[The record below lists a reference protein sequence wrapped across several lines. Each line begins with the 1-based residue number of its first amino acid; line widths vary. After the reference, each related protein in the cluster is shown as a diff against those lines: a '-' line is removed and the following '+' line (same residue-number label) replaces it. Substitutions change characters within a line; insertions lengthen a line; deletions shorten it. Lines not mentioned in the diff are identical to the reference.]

1 MKRACFTL
9 IISLLTSLTL
19 LAQEEDMVFPA
30 GLRFLDYNNQL
41 PDNLLS
47 TKSVVFV
54 DVPVRPGTSLRGDWQ
69 GLAKEAHQT
78 FKEAGVDAVAYY
90 NLGDVEANSDASAKL
105 AEVLQKRQIE
115 NIIILSRV
123 KLKIAGKDS

>member
-9 IISLLTSLTL
+9 IISLLSTFSL

-41 PDNLLS
+41 PEDLLR

-54 DVPVRPGTSLRGDWQ
+54 DVPNQSRSSLRGDWK
-69 GLAKEAHQT
+69 GLANEAHQT

-90 NLGDVEANSDASAKL
+90 NLGDVEANSDASELLVEGLKN
-105 AEVLQKRQIE
+105 RQIE
-115 NIIILSRV
+115 NMIV
-123 KLKIAGKDS
+123 